1 MAGFHTHALSSSFL
15 GGVISKQYISL
26 SILKGLG
33 ESPIAQDLLQPIP
46 GLISCYCF
54 CLHLLGVFVEGSIVF
69 ALSTHNSRSTQ
80 DTYDTLPPGTR
91 RSSVN
96 EIYDLSNIIYDF
108 ISGVQVLVS
117 RLQRG

>member
-1 MAGFHTHALSSSFL
+1 M
-15 GGVISKQYISL
+15 
-26 SILKGLG
+26 
-33 ESPIAQDLLQPIP
+33 
-46 GLISCYCF
+46 
-54 CLHLLGVFVEGSIVF
+54 EGSIVF

-96 EIYDLSNIIYDF
+96 EIHGLSNIIYDF